1 MNTTLAVA
9 GAAVIAA
16 YAVCARVQTFV
27 SMPQTG
33 ITQGAQPII
42 SFNAGRRQ
50 FARVRRAR
58 TLALSATVVY
68 GAAAAGVVALA
79 AHPIAAAFLTSPDD
93 IAFTVDA
100 LRIIATGF
108 VFAGVSPLISAYF
121 QALGSPAPSYLISV
135 GTLLLLKVPLVLL
148 LGALGPVGIW
158 IALPAGEALAATAA
172 IAVLW
177 WRTAVEAGR
186 RR

>member
-1 MNTTLAVA
+1 M
-9 GAAVIAA
+9 
-16 YAVCARVQTFV
+16 
-27 SMPQTG
+27 
-33 ITQGAQPII
+33 
-42 SFNAGRRQ
+42 
-50 FARVRRAR
+50 
-58 TLALSATVVY
+58 SATVVY

-79 AHPIAAAFLTSPDD
+79 AHPIAAAF
-93 IAFTVDA
+93 
-100 LRIIATGF
+100 
-108 VFAGVSPLISAYF
+108 
-121 QALGSPAPSYLISV
+121 QALGSPASSYLISV